1 MLAQKIDDKDFYSL
15 QTAKP
20 IKPYEFC
27 FLAEDF
33 FDKQKLI
40 TIEELKEK
48 IEKNLSKWLI
58 KLIHLFIATIIKR
71 THFKYWI
78 FVDPYSDLSPCHQ
91 LSIILIVFFLH
102 YP

>member
-1 MLAQKIDDKDFYSL
+1 MVLINQNEDKHYYSL

-20 IKPYEFC
+20 IKPFEFC
-27 FLAEDF
+27 LLAEDF

-48 IEKNLSKWLI
+48 IEKNLSEWLN

-78 FVDPYSDLSPCHQ
+78 FVDSY
-91 LSIILIVFFLH
+91 
-102 YP
+102 